1 MELRGLEPLTS
12 SMPWWA
18 GRRRRRAAS
27 VDGVQG
33 RAGAAN
39 TRFGPGAPQFA
50 PHASNGDRRDP
61 VAEDPTAGRVTAN
74 CFHVVG
80 SSLTRSEGSDI
91 VTEHEW
97 GAYAD
102 LT

>member
-1 MELRGLEPLTS
+1 MEC
-12 SMPWWA
+12 A
-18 GRRRRRAAS
+18 
-27 VDGVQG
+27 DVQ
-33 RAGAAN
+33 ALPP
-39 TRFGPGAPQFA
+39 RFSPGAPQFA
-50 PHASNGDRRDP
+50 PHVWNGDRRDP

-80 SSLTRSEGSDI
+80 SSLTRSGGSD
-91 VTEHEW
+91 VVNRAEW